1 MAGGIAGRPLM
12 PIAVHPRWLST
23 LPDTTRYVDV
33 RGVTLP
39 VVVTKT
45 ERGHLALHVA
55 SGVWGYGGTVE
66 AAVADCG
73 DALTQDVA
81 WYLEQEG
88 ARMVLHGTEYEKR
101 EALRKTFGGGQ

>member
-1 MAGGIAGRPLM
+1 M
-12 PIAVHPRWLST
+12 PAAVHPHWYLST

-39 VVVTKT
+39 VVVSKT

-73 DALTQDVA
+73 DALAQDVA
-81 WYLEQEG
+81 WYVSGYG
-88 ARMVLHGTEYEKR
+88 ATLPLDGAEREKR
-101 EALRKTFGGGQ
+101 VALRALFGGE